1 MNRETIAA
9 ALFAKLATLSAGGS
23 PLFVTT
29 SRRLQHWADV
39 PAESQPALYQI
50 QTREECARTRGKP
63 PLWKLRLSLYLYVHT
78 MAQTDSTIVPSQ
90 LLNPLLDAV
99 EAALAPDDIANDVCS
114 LGGIVSSCYIDGA
127 IETSEGLLG
136 DQEVAIIPIT
146 IVVPS

>member
-9 ALFAKLATLSAGGS
+9 ALFAKLATLSTGGS
-23 PLFVTT
+23 PLFKTT
-29 SRRLQHWADV
+29 GRRLLHWNDV

-50 QTREECARTRGKP
+50 QKSEQCARTRGKP
-63 PLWKLRLSLYLYVHT
+63 PLWKLQLSLYVYVHT
-78 MAQTDSTIVPSQ
+78 MAQSDSTIVPSQ

-99 EAALAPDDIANDVCS
+99 ETALAPDDLANDACS
-114 LGGIVSSCYIDGA
+114 LGGLVSSCYIDGA